1 MLLCKCFESSMT
13 NANTNRFIK
22 SIFVIVWMLR
32 EPQHDMMLILTVLLT
47 VFLSRCHAEAL
58 EAL

>member
-1 MLLCKCFESSMT
+1 MT